1 MVGAFGV
8 DNLYEYNEEQQ
19 ITMNANVAYLEK
31 LVQRLET
38 ATLRLEALG
47 AKKPTLAPKPTGD
60 DIPAPTVPC
69 KLI

>member
-1 MVGAFGV
+1 MH
-8 DNLYEYNEEQQ
+8 NEEQQ
-19 ITMNANVAYLEK
+19 ITMNTNIACNLEK

-47 AKKPTLAPKPTGD
+47 AKKPALAPKPTGD
-60 DIPAPTVPC
+60 DIPPPTVPC